1 MCSHNGWQL
10 GWRLVKSKTDPTRH
24 YVLVISDISSDKG
37 DGSLYVR
44 LCQYMGQTL
53 KNIWLLRQ
61 AAESRIENMI
71 AGVREGDIS

>member
-53 KNIWLLRQ
+53 KNIWLLCQ
-61 AAESRIENMI
+61 KAERRIERI
-71 AGVREGDIS
+71 IVEVGERD